1 VDPDEPPSLFLLI
14 RSLDYAGNIAQDF
27 PDAVIL
33 SDAAMLAGL
42 MGIVCLLLLS
52 ALFSGSEVA
61 LFSLDS
67 GSRERLAND
76 PSPGATRVLH
86 LLETPRSVLVSILIL
101 NTLVNVAAAILA
113 ALLTHSIAQTNG
125 WNPWVTVLTEVVV
138 LAFVLLVVSEITPK
152 LLANRS
158 PATFA
163 KRISGILLALHRVLY
178 PLSFLLARTMKSFNA
193 RFHDTAGRLSAD
205 DLKTMAEIGEAHGHL
220 EETERELIHSIV
232 EFGETS
238 VREIMVSRLDVV
250 ALPAD
255 ASIMDAIML
264 IRQSGRSRIPLY
276 VGHLDNILGI
286 IYAKDILRFVTEHPD
301 QEKVDWTRIA
311 RPAVFVPLFKKLDD
325 LLADFQT
332 RKTHI
337 AMVVDEYGGTAGLVT
352 LEDVLEEIVG
362 DIRDEQDETEFD
374 QYERLSDTE
383 YMFDARIDLDE
394 INDIANVRMDTEQ
407 FDFETLGGLM
417 FHLAGEI
424 PNPGDTFQH
433 DQLEFTVE
441 EVENNRVVRVRMKCA
456 ETDAGAPQ

>member
-1 VDPDEPPSLFLLI
+1 MDPDEPPSLFLLI
-14 RSLDYAGNIAQDF
+14 QTLDFAKNITQEF
-27 PDAVIL
+27 PNTVVLPDTAVL
-33 SDAAMLAGL
+33 VGLAG
-42 MGIVCLLLLS
+42 IACLLLFS

-67 GSRERLAND
+67 RSREKLAAD
-76 PSPGATRVLH
+76 TSPGAARVLH
-86 LLETPRSVLVSILIL
+86 LLETPRSVLVTILIL
-101 NTLVNVAAAILA
+101 NTVVNVGAAILA
-113 ALLTHSIAQTNG
+113 ALMTHSVAQVNG
-125 WNPWVTVLTEVVV
+125 WNPWVTVLVEVIV
-138 LAFVLLVVSEITPK
+138 LTFVLLVVSEITPK

-163 KRISGILLALHRVLY
+163 KRISGLLLVLHRVLY
-178 PLSFLLARTMKSFNA
+178 PLSFLLARTMKSFNS
-193 RFHDTAGRLSAD
+193 RFHDSAERLSAD

-255 ASIMDAIML
+255 SSVRDAIAL

-286 IYAKDILRFVTEHPD
+286 IYAKDVLRLVTEHPERD
-301 QEKVDWTRIA
+301 TVDWTRIA

-325 LLADFQT
+325 LLSDFQT

-374 QYERLSDTE
+374 QYEQLSETE

-394 INDIANVRMDTEQ
+394 INDIAGATMDTDQ

-424 PNPGDTFQH
+424 PNPGDTFRH
-433 DQLEFTVE
+433 GTLHFTVE
-441 EVENNRVVRVRMKCA
+441 EVENNRVVRVRMKCS
-456 ETDAGAPQ
+456 ETDTDTPH

>member
-1 VDPDEPPSLFLLI
+1 MDPDEPPSLFLLI
-14 RSLDYAGNIAQDF
+14 RTLDSAKSIAQEF
-27 PDAVIL
+27 PDTVIL
-33 SDAAMLAGL
+33 SDVAMVVGL
-42 MGIVCLLLLS
+42 IVIAWLLVFS

-67 GSRERLAND
+67 RAREKLAQD
-76 PSPGATRVLH
+76 QSSAASRVLH
-86 LLETPRSVLVSILIL
+86 LLETPRSVLVTILIL
-101 NTLVNVAAAILA
+101 NTLVNVGAAILA
-113 ALLTHSIAQTNG
+113 ALLTHSVAQTNG
-125 WNPWVTVLTEVVV
+125 WNPWVTVLVEVIV
-138 LAFVLLVVSEITPK
+138 LTFVLLVVSEITPK
-152 LLANRS
+152 LLANRK
-158 PATFA
+158 PAAFA
-163 KRISGILLALHRVLY
+163 KRISGLLLVLHKILY
-178 PLSFLLARTMKSFNA
+178 PLSIVLARTMKSFNA
-193 RFHDTAGRLSAD
+193 RFHDTAERISAE

-238 VREIMVSRLDVV
+238 VREVMVSRLDVV

-255 ASIMDAIML
+255 SSVSDAISL

-286 IYAKDILRFVTEHPD
+286 IYAKDVLRLVTEHPD
-301 QEKVDWTRIA
+301 HDTVDWTRVA

-374 QYERLSDTE
+374 QFERLSDTE
-383 YMFDARIDLDE
+383 FMFDARIDLDE
-394 INDIANVRMDTEQ
+394 INDIAGITMDTHQ

-424 PNPGDTFQH
+424 PNPGDTYQH

-441 EVENNRVVRVRMKCA
+441 EVENNRVVRVRMKCS
-456 ETDAGAPQ
+456 ETDADTPH

>member
-1 VDPDEPPSLFLLI
+1 MDPDEPPSLFFLI
-14 RSLDYAGNIAQDF
+14 RTLDAAKNIAQEF
-27 PDAVIL
+27 PDTVIL
-33 SDAAMLAGL
+33 SDAAMVAGL
-42 MGIVCLLLLS
+42 IGIACLLIFS

-67 GSRERLAND
+67 RSREKLAED
-76 PSPGATRVLH
+76 PSPAALRVLH
-86 LLETPRSVLVSILIL
+86 LLETPRSVLVTILIL
-101 NTLVNVAAAILA
+101 NTLVNVGAAIVA
-113 ALLTHSIAQTNG
+113 ALMTHSVAQVNG
-125 WNPWVTVLTEVVV
+125 WNPWVTVLVEVIV
-138 LAFVLLVVSEITPK
+138 LTFVLLVVSEITPK

-158 PATFA
+158 PAVFA
-163 KRISGILLALHRVLY
+163 KRISGLLLILHRVLY
-178 PLSFLLARTMKSFNA
+178 PLSILLARTMKSFNA
-193 RFHDTAGRLSAD
+193 RFHHTADRLSAD

-255 ASIMDAIML
+255 SSVQDAIAL

-286 IYAKDILRFVTEHPD
+286 IYAKDVLRLVIEHPD
-301 QEKVDWTRIA
+301 RENVDWTRIA

-325 LLADFQT
+325 LLSDFQA
-332 RKTHI
+332 RKTHV

-362 DIRDEQDETEFD
+362 DIRDEQDESEFD

-383 YMFDARIDLDE
+383 YVFDARIDLDE
-394 INDIANVRMDTEQ
+394 INEIAGVTLDTDQ

-424 PNPGDTFQH
+424 PNPGDAFRQ
-433 DQLEFTVE
+433 DKLEFTVE
-441 EVENNRVVRVRMKCA
+441 EVENNRVVRVRMKRS
-456 ETDAGAPQ
+456 ETDTDAPQ